1 MKKIWLFILIIISF
15 ITPVFANYWLDLE
28 QFLTTYVDVVLKDI
42 TIPDSYRYIQLKYP
56 NVSGWTKL
64 YQTLQKA
71 VYLDLFPNAKIDLP
85 FDKKI
90 TQEQAINI
98 ISQSFD
104 VDAFVGKKQLITV
117 DWLVE
122 VLLQVQELKTQNKFL
137 ESYQKP
143 QNNDIA
149 NNPLF
154 LDVYKKLQE
163 NYLSES
169 WLNITWLLYGS
180 IKWFVEWL
188 HDPYTS
194 FFPPTEATSFSEEM
208 QGEYYGIGAYV
219 EMNKPWELIIISPMK
234 WSPAEKIGLLGGD
247 RVVEINDVFVDKD
260 MSVYTATS
268 LIKWLVGT
276 TVKLKILRDGKLLD
290 FVVTRQKII
299 IQNIEFTLYEKW
311 NQNICFV
318 GITMFDL
325 WVAQKFQKIM
335 AELSNKNCNKY
346 VFDVRNNPGWSLD
359 EVVRMLNYFVP
370 NDETIVVVKSRFIT
384 EEIVSWN
391 SSFEKSQKTPVR
403 VLVNEWSASASEIF
417 AGVMKDYL
425 KNILIVWQKTFGKG
439 SVQELVNYSDGSMLK
454 YTIAKRYTGK
464 SKINV
469 DKNWITPDKIIS
481 DKKETPE
488 DEVLEWALEN

>member
-1 MKKIWLFILIIISF
+1 MRKIWLFMLIIISC
-15 ITPVFANYWLDLE
+15 ITPVFANYWLNLE

-71 VYLDLFPNAKIDLP
+71 IYLDLFPNARIDLP

-90 TQEQAINI
+90 TQEQAMNI
-98 ISQSFD
+98 ISSSFD
-104 VDAFVGKKQLITV
+104 VDVFADKKQPITI

-122 VLLQVQELKTQNKFL
+122 VLVQVQEVKTQNKFL
-137 ESYQKP
+137 ESYQKL
-143 QNNDIA
+143 QNNDIT

-154 LDVYKKLQE
+154 LDVYKKIQE

-169 WLNITWLLYGS
+169 WLLHGS
-180 IKWFVEWL
+180 IKWLVDWL

-208 QGEYYGIGAYV
+208 QGEYYGVGAYV
-219 EMNKPWELIIISPMK
+219 EMNKPWELIITSPMK

-247 RVVEINDVFVDKD
+247 RVVQINDVFVDKD

-268 LIKWLVGT
+268 LIKWPAGT

-290 FVVTRQKII
+290 FLVIRQKII
-299 IQNIEFTLYEKW
+299 IQNIDFTLYEKW
-311 NQNICFV
+311 DQNICSIS
-318 GITMFDL
+318 ITMFDL

-335 AELSNKNCNKY
+335 AELSNKTCNKY
-346 VFDVRNNPGWSLD
+346 IFDVRNNPGWSLD

-384 EEIVSWN
+384 EEIISRDT
-391 SSFEKSQKTPVR
+391 SFGKFQKAPVR
-403 VLVNEWSASASEIF
+403 ILINEWSASASEIF
-417 AGVMKDYL
+417 AWVIKDYL
-425 KNILIVWQKTFGKG
+425 KDTLLVWQKTFGKW
-439 SVQELVNYSDGSMLK
+439 SVQELVNYPDESMLK

-464 SKINV
+464 SKINI
-469 DKNWITPDKIIS
+469 DKNWILPDKIIS
-481 DKKETPE
+481 DKKETSE
-488 DEVLEWALEN
+488 DEVLERAILN